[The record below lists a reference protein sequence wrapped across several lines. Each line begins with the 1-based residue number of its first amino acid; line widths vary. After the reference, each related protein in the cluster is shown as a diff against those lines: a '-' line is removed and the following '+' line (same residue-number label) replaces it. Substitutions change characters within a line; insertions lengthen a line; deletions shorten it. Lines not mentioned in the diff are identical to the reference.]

1 MNNTEVY
8 YIKNSNGEFEPVRA
22 YDVVFDSLPIGSH
35 LITIDKNGTSWTYHV
50 DPDFIALR
58 AAAEAI
64 KNRLAAVVMKSI
76 QLRANHS
83 ESLTEHQEKLMEELK
98 ESGIN
103 SAFWPSA
110 HEIADNL
117 LAILIEKSKAASQVP
132 WVAELEEQ
140 YRAAVAL
147 TLNEK
152 NEQ

>member
-1 MNNTEVY
+1 MNSTEVY

-35 LITIDKNGTSWTYHV
+35 LITIDKNGTSRTYHV
-50 DPDFIALR
+50 NPDFIALR

-64 KNRLAAVVMKSI
+64 KNRLAAVVMKSVE
-76 QLRANHS
+76 LRANYS
-83 ESLTEHQEKLMEELK
+83 ESLTEYQKKLIEELK

-103 SAFWPSA
+103 SFYWPSSQD
-110 HEIADNL
+110 IADNL
-117 LAILIEKSKAASQVP
+117 LSILIEKSKAASQVP